1 MSTADVALCLMWS
14 LGERSCNTCIL
25 AQLPPTLQHHSPLLP
40 LRDCGKQTRSWQGK
54 GWGGLQNNDLLTANT
69 FTGASVHY
77 SKGNASGRH
86 AATNRHCR
94 AAEVNNR
101 TARQGRGAVKGGPT
115 SRRAVAHPVATPP
128 ECDRTPTK
136 PQPRLRAHPA
146 ALCVLVRGDAQ
157 AHTARQLLNHRHHA
171 PAAANGESDT

>member
-1 MSTADVALCLMWS
+1 MWS

-54 GWGGLQNNDLLTANT
+54 GWGDYKTMTYLQQTPSLVLQYTTPKETPAGGTQRQTGTIGRRKSTTRQPGRVGAQST
-69 FTGASVHY
+69 FKLDS
-77 SKGNASGRH
+77 
-86 AATNRHCR
+86 
-94 AAEVNNR
+94 
-101 TARQGRGAVKGGPT
+101 T